1 MATKRVI
8 EITNPSVAL
17 ITCIEKMRQ
26 RKKDRMK
33 EMRDKFLNK
42 KGA

>member
-1 MATKRVI
+1 MGTRRVI
-8 EITNPSVAL
+8 EITKPSVAL

-26 RKKDRMK
+26 RKKERMK
-33 EMRDKFLNK
+33 GMRDKFFNK